1 MRLRRQC
8 RRSSSRRARVQV
20 LCIVANQISRKLVK
34 GYIALP
40 QRVLVVQ
47 KGHIDKAFPK
57 LTDASWA

>member
-1 MRLRRQC
+1 M
-8 RRSSSRRARVQV
+8 

-47 KGHIDKAFPK
+47 KGPIDKAFPK